1 MTWDA
6 LPLIVIP
13 LALII
18 AARWI
23 DQNHNDNDKT
33 KEDKDSDSSTKN

>member
-18 AARWI
+18 AARWL

-33 KEDKDSDSSTKN
+33 KEDKTK

>member
-6 LPLIVIP
+6 LLLLPLF

-18 AARWI
+18 AARWL
-23 DQNHNDNDKT
+23 DQNHNDEDKT
-33 KEDKDSDSSTKN
+33 TEDKTSDSSKD